1 MIQLVLVMLLDVV
14 LERHSLLVV
23 VMLVKADPVRW
34 YAVHH
39 QLGRSNLNSKLE
51 LDLEPHLGLDL
62 DQHRNKHLNLDGS
75 LDENLGLKLAWGLER
90 LLVQELG
97 RNLEQILELD
107 LDRDLDWDLGQNL
120 VQDLEWELG
129 RSTISRIVSI
139 EASIGKKKDLR
150 SLQRLKQKM
159 NEETG

>member
-39 QLGRSNLNSKLE
+39 KLGRSNLNSKLE
-51 LDLEPHLGLDL
+51 LDLEPHLRLDL
-62 DQHRNKHLNLDGS
+62 DQHWNKHLNLDGS

-107 LDRDLDWDLGQNL
+107 LERDLDQDLGWNL
-120 VQDLEWELG
+120 VQDLDHELEWELG
-129 RSTISRIVSI
+129 RSTILRIVSTV
-139 EASIGKKKDLR
+139 ASIGKKR
-150 SLQRLKQKM
+150 SSFSSKVEAKK
-159 NEETG
+159 